1 VAGAIILGVSVWWMT
16 KAAKAT
22 QDFEARQQWRRM
34 TRFGAITMVIAGVL
48 CMFSGHFQG
57 QLVVKEQPAKMA
69 AAEMLCETA

>member
-1 VAGAIILGVSVWWMT
+1 
-16 KAAKAT
+16 
-22 QDFEARQQWRRM
+22 WRRM

-69 AAEMLCETA
+69 AAEMLCETAQGAGFTIAAFGSCEDGSASHVVTIP